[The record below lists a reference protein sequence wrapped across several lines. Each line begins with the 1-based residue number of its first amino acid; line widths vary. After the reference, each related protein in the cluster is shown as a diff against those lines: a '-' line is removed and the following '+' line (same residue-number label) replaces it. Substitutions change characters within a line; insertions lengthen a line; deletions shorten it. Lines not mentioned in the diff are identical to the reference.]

1 MSGECHYCGANDWV
15 AFDNDAVLCAECLSP
30 ESLPAVDYSSYL
42 ALTSAAEALNRKR
55 FTEGSTPGEY
65 ETPEYY
71 DKMRRA
77 QRDASFRPEYP
88 PFWRA

>member
-1 MSGECHYCGANDWV
+1 MSGECCYCGADHW
-15 AFDNDAVLCAECLSP
+15 FSYEDAVFCVECLSP

-42 ALTSAAEALNRKR
+42 ALTAAEHALNRKR
-55 FTEGSTPGEY
+55 FTEGSEPGQY

-71 DKMRRA
+71 DQMRRA
-77 QRDASFRPEYP
+77 QRHAEFRPDYP